1 MLHQTTKLRNEVV
14 RGKTNI
20 TWSSTWPHALSL
32 QCMPVDEGNGKGVKQ
47 LTRGLRVDRTFV
59 VEGGGIVPR
68 DGRTAL
74 GAGWRK
80 HGVLPTASLVAMA
93 TPAAAAAAAASAG
106 AVGRATAMLMEP
118 GSGPLMCIA
127 FRSVSIASMLD
138 CPSRETPFTS
148 SSLSSTRSR
157 PS

>member
-1 MLHQTTKLRNEVV
+1 MRWSDS
-14 RGKTNI
+14 R
-20 TWSSTWPHALSL
+20 TWSSTWPQFALSL

-74 GAGWRK
+74 GTGWRK

-93 TPAAAAAAAASAG
+93 TPAAAAAAAG

-127 FRSVSIASMLD
+127 FRSVSMASMLD